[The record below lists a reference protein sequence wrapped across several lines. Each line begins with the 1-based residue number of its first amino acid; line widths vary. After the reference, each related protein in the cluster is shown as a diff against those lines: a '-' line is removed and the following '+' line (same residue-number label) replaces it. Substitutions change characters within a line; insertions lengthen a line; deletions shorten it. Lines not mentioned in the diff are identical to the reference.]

1 MINRSPFSSE
11 ESPNA
16 TQPAGVRWPRTAT
29 YAVAEVDWRGREH
42 TEAEHAYRSPFQR
55 DRDRIVHSAAFRRLQ
70 GKMQVFTGDFGDYHR
85 TRLTHT
91 LEVVSI
97 ARTLARVLDLNED
110 LVEALG
116 LLHDIGHPPFGH
128 AGEDVLNEFLLNEG
142 GFNHNDFALELI
154 RRTEIRSADFQGLNL
169 SRNILESQSWR
180 SSKATMPPNLEC
192 QVVDLADSIAYNAHD
207 LDDALQLGLL
217 EWRDVLAV
225 PILSRIANS
234 LLPQAADDV
243 EMRRKFVVR
252 RLIDDQVTDAI
263 ASSRAILSAC
273 NEMSSQQVHRA
284 GVRLELSALVR
295 EQKAELEKFLFRN
308 VYRHPRVVAARDSAQ
323 SYMQALLLAYLA
335 DPSQLPDAVRN
346 QADELGL
353 RSVIV
358 AHIAGMTD
366 QSCLRQYEGIV
377 R

>member
-1 MINRSPFSSE
+1 MNRSPFSSD
-11 ESPNA
+11 ESPFA
-16 TQPAGVRWPRTAT
+16 TRHAGVRWPTTAS
-29 YAVAEVDWRGREH
+29 YAVTESDWLGREH

-97 ARTLARVLDLNED
+97 ARTLARVLELNED

-128 AGEDVLNEFLLNEG
+128 AGEDVLNEFMSNEG

-154 RRTEIRSADFQGLNL
+154 RKAEIRSADFQGLNL

-180 SSKATMPPNLEC
+180 SRKVTMPPNLEC

-207 LDDALQLGLL
+207 LDDALQMGLL
-217 EWRDVLAV
+217 EWGEVLAV
-225 PILSRIANS
+225 PILSRIALS
-234 LLPQAADDV
+234 FPPQDVDDV
-243 EMRRKFVVR
+243 EMRRKSIVR

-263 ASSRAILSAC
+263 SSSREILSAC
-273 NEMSSQQVHRA
+273 QGMSLQQVHHA
-284 GVRLELSALVR
+284 ELRLELSGQVR

-323 SYMQALLLAYLA
+323 SYMQALLKAFLNN
-335 DPSQLPDAVRN
+335 PRQLPDAVWN
-346 QADELGL
+346 QAGESGL
-353 RSVIV
+353 CSVIV

-366 QSCLRQYEGIV
+366 HFCLRQYEKIV
-377 R
+377 G